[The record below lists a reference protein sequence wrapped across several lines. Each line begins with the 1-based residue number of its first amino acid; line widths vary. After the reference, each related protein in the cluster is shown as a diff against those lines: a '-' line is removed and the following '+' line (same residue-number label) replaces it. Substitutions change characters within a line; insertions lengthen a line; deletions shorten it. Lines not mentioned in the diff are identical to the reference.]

1 MKVEQV
7 IAPRRLLLTIGSAT
21 LLCACGRAATRAS
34 RAPAPLAPAGEP
46 SDSTGPDGPG
56 TQSPSAEATT
66 ASPTPSPT
74 PTPTP
79 TPTPSAAGTLPPA
92 DTAGAAG
99 QADTMVH
106 AGPKTVALTFDDGPN
121 PIDTPRILD
130 ILHKYGV
137 TATFFMI
144 GMNVRR
150 YPDTVRDVV
159 AAGHRVGNH
168 SWSHPDLGTLSK
180 AGVRR
185 ELERTS
191 DLIADTCGQHPVL
204 FRAPGG
210 HFTRNSYA
218 VCAELG
224 LRSVCWDV
232 DPEDWSNPGAGT
244 VVQRVVSDIRT
255 GSIVLNHDGALT
267 DGLITAPGS
276 DGDRS
281 QTVDALRVYLP
292 QLIDAGYRF
301 TLPDGS

>member
-1 MKVEQV
+1 MNIDQ
-7 IAPRRLLLTIGSAT
+7 IITPRRLVLTFGCAT
-21 LLCACGRAATRAS
+21 LLCACGRAGVRAS
-34 RAPAPLAPAGEP
+34 RAPAPLASATGDASDDPSGSAEP
-46 SDSTGPDGPG
+46 SEA
-56 TQSPSAEATT
+56 SPSAAATS
-66 ASPTPSPT
+66 ASPAPA
-74 PTPTP
+74 
-79 TPTPSAAGTLPPA
+79 PTPSAAGTVPPA
-92 DTAGAAG
+92 DPAGAAG
-99 QADTMVH
+99 EADTMVH

-121 PIDTPRILD
+121 PIDTPRVLE

-159 AAGHRVGNH
+159 AAGHRIGNH

-185 ELERTS
+185 ELQRTS
-191 DLIADTCGQHPVL
+191 DIIADTCGERPVL

-218 VCAELG
+218 VCAEMG

-244 VVQRVVSDIRT
+244 IVQRVLTDIRT

-292 QLIDAGYRF
+292 QLVEAGYRF
-301 TLPDGS
+301 TLPDGA